1 MKHEQFAFYSV
12 LLTTSAYIY
21 MGLLLM
27 KITVWNIYIYIYM
40 IIFLFVNG
48 TTMMRRSIKI
58 IRTKNEMINKI
69 KKR

>member
-27 KITVWNIYIYIYM
+27 KITVWNIYIYM